1 MSQPT
6 PIGSDSQIGSG
17 PSDSRPGIL
26 LVDDDVDLRE
36 AVCDYLRLAGFAVTG
51 VATAAEFYR
60 KLEGA
65 DFELAMIDLGL
76 PDQDGIAIASFVAER
91 TTMGVIVFT
100 GRRDTASRLSAL
112 RAGADLYF
120 VKPVDSVELAAAA
133 RNLLRRVRG

>member
-1 MSQPT
+1 MSQPA
-6 PIGSDSQIGSG
+6 QIGSAAPAAG
-17 PSDSRPGIL
+17 GVAERPGIL

-36 AVCDYLRLAGFAVTG
+36 AVSDYLRLAGFDVTG

-76 PDQDGIAIASFVAER
+76 PDRDGIEIAGFVAER

-120 VKPVDSVELAAAA
+120 TKPVDGVELAAAA

>member
-1 MSQPT
+1 MSQPAQ
-6 PIGSDSQIGSG
+6 IGSDAPAASG
-17 PSDSRPGIL
+17 MAARPGIL

-36 AVCDYLRLAGFAVTG
+36 AVSDYLRLAGFDVTG

-76 PDQDGIAIASFVAER
+76 PDRDGIEIAGFVAER

-120 VKPVDSVELAAAA
+120 TKPVDGVELAAAA

>member
-1 MSQPT
+1 MSQPAQ
-6 PIGSDSQIGSG
+6 IGSDAPAASG
-17 PSDSRPGIL
+17 MAQRPGIL

-36 AVCDYLRLAGFAVTG
+36 AVSDYLRLAGFDVTG
-51 VATAAEFYR
+51 VATAAEFYC

-76 PDQDGIAIASFVAER
+76 PDRDGIEIAGFVAER

-120 VKPVDSVELAAAA
+120 TKPVDGVELAAAA

>member
-1 MSQPT
+1 MPQPAS
-6 PIGSDSQIGSG
+6 IASDSRPDAGALEG
-17 PSDSRPGIL
+17 RPGIL

-36 AVCDYLRLAGFAVTG
+36 AVGDYLRLAGFAVTG

-60 KLEGA
+60 KLAAAE
-65 DFELAMIDLGL
+65 FELAMIDLGL
-76 PDQDGIAIASFVAER
+76 PDQDGVSIASFVAER

-120 VKPVDSVELAAAA
+120 IKPVDSIELAAAA